1 MIYVLMIDA
10 KLDHPKAI
18 DRQINSMLCYQWV
31 IEGCQVSHMH
41 VHSIDHQF
49 QGLAAA
55 AAANQN
61 TNRYRR
67 GRAMID

>member
-1 MIYVLMIDA
+1 
-10 KLDHPKAI
+10 
-18 DRQINSMLCYQWV
+18 
-31 IEGCQVSHMH
+31 MH